1 MSLSRTQ
8 ETKKS
13 IIRPRYNKNG
23 TLSRSWKKWIVL
35 ENGPKIS
42 CQVRKASRPIFLTG
56 CKPEILQC
64 KAMRRDKKEV
74 LPPLRTLTAYTTL
87 NFFISADTVLRKN

>member
-1 MSLSRTQ
+1 MSSSRTQ

-42 CQVRKASRPIFLTG
+42 RQVRKASRPIFSTHTLY
-56 CKPEILQC
+56 IF

-74 LPPLRTLTAYTTL
+74 LPPLRTLTAYATL
-87 NFFISADTVLRKN
+87 NFCISAGTVLRKN